1 MGCPPSVRPH
11 CLVQVT
17 KGSRPCVPADVRG
30 QWSLPAVQRVLKL
43 GAGVAQVE
51 AFFGDGVV
59 GVESHQDRVSC
70 RVHLLRG
77 LTEQRPV
84 REAEDRSQGCYFPSP
99 KSPALRKVAAPTF
112 TRSCSPWKQEED
124 PFKGSLMGNPEEDR
138 KQGAEELVLSPESD
152 CHSQPS
158 SATN

>member
-1 MGCPPSVRPH
+1 MGCPPSARPH
-11 CLVQVT
+11 CPVQVT

-43 GAGVAQVE
+43 GAGVAQVK

-59 GVESHQDRVSC
+59 GVESHQDGVSC

-84 REAEDRSQGCYFPSP
+84 REAEDRSPGSCFPSP
-99 KSPALRKVAAPTF
+99 KSPALRKA
-112 TRSCSPWKQEED
+112 
-124 PFKGSLMGNPEEDR
+124 GSSDFRQILQPLEGRR
-138 KQGAEELVLSPESD
+138 KTLLRGV
-152 CHSQPS
+152 
-158 SATN
+158 